1 MHAPAAESGNRPN
14 MRKKRFAKQ
23 ISGIRMF
30 AELRQLHG
38 SGAIRGYYNVWAYL
52 HAPAAESGN
61 HPNMRKKRFAKQIS
75 GIRMFAELRKL
86 HGSGAIRGYYNVWA
100 CLHAPAAESAE
111 SECLQDPIDIF
122 SHRVYTVYSL
132 KMITRVRVD
141 ARHSFLLL

>member
-1 MHAPAAESGNRPN
+1 
-14 MRKKRFAKQ
+14 
-23 ISGIRMF
+23 MF
-30 AELRQLHG
+30 SEVRELR
-38 SGAIRGYYNVWAYL
+38 S
-52 HAPAAESGN
+52 
-61 HPNMRKKRFAKQIS
+61 
-75 GIRMFAELRKL
+75 
-86 HGSGAIRGYYNVWA
+86 SGAIRGYYNVWA